1 MDREVVLRPYKIYD
15 WLLNSS
21 RDHFG
26 STKEKSESD
35 YGVQGLQKTYFKA
48 SIIH

>member
-1 MDREVVLRPYKIYD
+1 MEFELLGVVYTMHHEVVLRPYNICD

-26 STKEKSESD
+26 LHQDK
-35 YGVQGLQKTYFKA
+35 VVKA
-48 SIIH
+48 TM